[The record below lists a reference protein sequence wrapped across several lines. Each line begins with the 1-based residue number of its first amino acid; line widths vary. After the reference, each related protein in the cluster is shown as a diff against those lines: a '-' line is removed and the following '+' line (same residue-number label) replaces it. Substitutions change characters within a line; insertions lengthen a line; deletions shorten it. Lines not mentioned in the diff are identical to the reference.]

1 MFSRTFS
8 RRARPRRVFAAAV
21 LALGA
26 SLPLVPAAQ
35 ARVFLGVGFG
45 FGFPVFGPYYP
56 FYVPPVVVA
65 PPVIHGSP
73 YGAYG
78 PYGPHGSPAAYAHA
92 PPGHAVAPRC
102 FAGAYICPLDRP
114 GVVGGPCS
122 CPTNTGRAPG
132 RVG

>member
-1 MFSRTFS
+1 MLSRS
-8 RRARPRRVFAAAV
+8 PPRRVFAAAL

-26 SLPLVPAAQ
+26 SLVPVPAAQ

-56 FYVPPVVVA
+56 FYAPPVVVA
-65 PPVIHGSP
+65 PPPVVYARP
-73 YGAYG
+73 
-78 PYGPHGSPAAYAHA
+78 PAAYGYGTTVPYAYT
-92 PPGHAVAPRC
+92 PPGHAAAPRC

-122 CPTNTGRAPG
+122 CPTDTGRAPG